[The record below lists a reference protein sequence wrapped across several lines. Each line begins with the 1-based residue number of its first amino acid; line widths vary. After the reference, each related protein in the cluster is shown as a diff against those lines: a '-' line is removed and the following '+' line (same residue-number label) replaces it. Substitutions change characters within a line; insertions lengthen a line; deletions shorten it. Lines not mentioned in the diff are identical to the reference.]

1 MFVDYS
7 NECCMGSIFPCLTL
21 LLASIPMGSLLGET
35 KVDPYNLD
43 SLLALGV
50 SCTNE
55 LDQLPALLGS
65 SDWIQTLL
73 ERRKGKGKGSSRE
86 RDWIILDWRF

>member
-1 MFVDYS
+1 MS
-7 NECCMGSIFPCLTL
+7 TL
-21 LLASIPMGSLLGET
+21 LLASIPMGSLLGEA

-65 SDWIQTLL
+65 P
-73 ERRKGKGKGSSRE
+73 ERQQ
-86 RDWIILDWRF
+86 

>member
-1 MFVDYS
+1 MS
-7 NECCMGSIFPCLTL
+7 TL
-21 LLASIPMGSLLGET
+21 VGLDFIGFCWEKT
-35 KVDPYNLD
+35 EVDPYNLD

-65 SDWIQTLL
+65 SEIQKLP
-73 ERRKGKGKGSSRE
+73 ESKWKR
-86 RDWIILDWRF
+86 WRMGLNYIGLGV

>member
-1 MFVDYS
+1 MS
-7 NECCMGSIFPCLTL
+7 TL
-21 LLASIPMGSLLGET
+21 CWLRFHGFLLGET
-35 KVDPYNLD
+35 EVDPYNLD

-65 SDWIQTLL
+65 SDP
-73 ERRKGKGKGSSRE
+73 EVAGKESGRQ
-86 RDWIILDWRF
+86 